1 MIVSDGSITTQQKR
15 YIKNLCYMHFEE
27 ISINIIA
34 FFMMKSK
41 NFEGKT
47 AEKQESP
54 KEYQVFKTLIS
65 IGDSYFKI

>member
-1 MIVSDGSITTQQKR
+1 
-15 YIKNLCYMHFEE
+15 MHFEE